1 MNAQLWVAIVSGVSA
16 FAAGVTTVALSTRAS
31 RRQNADTV
39 SAQTMQARWREEGL
53 LAGER
58 WKHYEWLDR
67 RLEEKDRRIDELLE
81 EVRALKT
88 LVGELRAQL
97 ARLVAH
103 GAHIAQP
110 AGEEGG

>member
-1 MNAQLWVAIVSGVSA
+1 MNTQLLVALVSGVSA

-88 LVGELRAQL
+88 VVAELRTQL
-97 ARLVAH
+97 ARLVVH
-103 GAHIAQP
+103 GARLS
-110 AGEEGG
+110 GEEGG